1 MKRPRV
7 NILSLLF
14 DLLIDFALMGMG
26 AVLYYHFMVYPLAPV
41 GLSQV
46 FIDIVGSK
54 LTAVLIISGLPFI
67 VGLFSL
73 IRVIV
78 RTGKKLAA
86 PKDKGDAP
94 AS

>member
-1 MKRPRV
+1 MKRNRINFV
-7 NILSLLF
+7 SLLF
-14 DLLIDFALMGMG
+14 DLAIDFALMGMG
-26 AVLYYHFMVYPLAPV
+26 FVLYYHFMVNPLAPV

-46 FIDIVGSK
+46 FIDMVGSK

-73 IRVIV
+73 IRTIL

-86 PKDKGDAP
+86 PKEPGGPP
-94 AS
+94 AA